1 MCQDYELT
9 SDSLQFPPERDQ
21 SLFAGIIHNMN
32 EAIISFD
39 DGAHLFPEDC
49 VDNTD
54 YTV

>member
-1 MCQDYELT
+1 MCQDYGLT
-9 SDSLQFPPERDQ
+9 SDSLQFPPEHDQ
-21 SLFAGIIHNMN
+21 SPFAGIIHSMN
-32 EAIISFD
+32 ETMISFD